1 VRGFDADIVVVS
13 EAWRELDGRGVLD
26 DLVADGYQVETLNFA
41 TFEHGRLEP
50 ETLMP
55 GVGHWELA
63 LCSRLPI
70 IGRRD
75 VPIGSIRND
84 PASPR
89 DAIVCT
95 VDVHGI
101 EVDVIAVHV
110 SSKIY
115 KLAPV
120 RHLRGLK
127 PHLPPAS
134 RHAVL
139 AGDFNF
145 WGPGVERI
153 FPGWRRS
160 MRGRTY
166 PSHRPHS
173 QIDHILVRD
182 DIAIVSGEVLAAN
195 PSDHRPVRARL
206 RVSDPPGP
214 DVAGAVG

>member
-1 VRGFDADIVVVS
+1 VRGFDADIVVVA

-26 DLVADGYQVETLNFA
+26 DLADTGYRVETLNFA
-41 TFEHGRLEP
+41 TFEPGRLEP
-50 ETLMP
+50 EPLMP
-55 GVGHWELA
+55 GYGRWELA
-63 LCSRLPI
+63 LCTRLPVLAC
-70 IGRRD
+70 RD

-95 VDVHGI
+95 VDLHGV
-101 EVDVIAVHV
+101 ELDVIAAHV

-120 RHLRGLK
+120 RHLRGLV
-127 PHLPPAS
+127 PHLPPPS

-153 FPGWRRS
+153 FPGWHRS
-160 MRGRTY
+160 VRGRTY

-182 DIAIVSGEVLAAN
+182 DITILSGEVLAAN

-206 RVSDPPGP
+206 RVGDAEGPGS
-214 DVAGAVG
+214 AGTVG

>member
-1 VRGFDADIVVVS
+1 MRGFDADIVVIAES
-13 EAWRELDGRGVLD
+13 WRELDGRGVLD
-26 DLVADGYQVETLNFA
+26 DLAASGYRVESLKFA
-41 TFEHGRLEP
+41 RFEPGVLEP
-50 ETLMP
+50 EPLMP
-55 GVGHWELA
+55 GYGQWELA
-63 LCSRLPI
+63 LCTRLPVLA
-70 IGRRD
+70 RRD

-95 VDVHGI
+95 VDLHGI
-101 EVDVIAVHV
+101 ELDVVAVHV

-120 RHLRGLK
+120 RHLRGLV
-127 PHLPPAS
+127 PHLPPRS

-153 FPGWRRS
+153 FPGWHRS
-160 MRGRTY
+160 VRGRTY

-182 DIAIVSGEVLAAN
+182 DITILSGEVLAAN

-206 RVSDPPGP
+206 RVGAAEGPGS
-214 DVAGAVG
+214 AGGVG